1 MAIDF
6 FEKEVERLTFKF
18 NKRFG
23 GQVVCDLRSR
33 YLSVLAICQAGML
46 ARSIRVMTD
55 EKRISDMTREFCH
68 IRNVLNQFFDSMESQ
83 QERRSYAG
91 TENKDR
97 IAISG

>member
-6 FEKEVERLTFKF
+6 FEKEVERLTIRF
-18 NKRFG
+18 NNHFG

-33 YLSVLAICQAGML
+33 YATVLTICQAGIL
-46 ARSIRVMTD
+46 ARSIRDITD
-55 EKRISDMTREFCH
+55 DKRISDVTREFCH
-68 IRNVLNQFFDSMESQ
+68 IRNVLNQFFDSTESQ
-83 QERRSYAG
+83 QERRSYAD